1 MSKTNFSVQ
10 EMELLVNLVEKYKH
24 FLNCKITNAVFN
36 KKKEAWDSLTT
47 DFNAASLYERL
58 AAMGALIEPLPCR
71 FDCDYVYETAVSSGT
86 QGGESAV
93 VQVDESIFTSDDHPL
108 DETLP
113 VKQDLQKTRE
123 TLCSTPLTTAPQ
135 IRKSK
140 PNASVKT
147 AEAANAWKV
156 AVERDYEQIAQFREE
171 EHRATMTY
179 QKKRTLFKDESLKGK
194 IRAL

>member
-36 KKKEAWDSLTT
+36 KKKEEAWDSLTT

-93 VQVDESIFTSDDHPL
+93 VLQVDESIFTPDDHTL
-108 DETLP
+108 D
-113 VKQDLQKTRE
+113 V
-123 TLCSTPLTTAPQ
+123 STHISCYIENSTSP
-135 IRKSK
+135 
-140 PNASVKT
+140 
-147 AEAANAWKV
+147 
-156 AVERDYEQIAQFREE
+156 F
-171 EHRATMTY
+171 
-179 QKKRTLFKDESLKGK
+179 
-194 IRAL
+194 

>member
-36 KKKEAWDSLTT
+36 KKKEEAWDSLTT

-93 VQVDESIFTSDDHPL
+93 VQVDESIFTPDDHPL

-123 TLCSTPLTTAPQ
+123 TLCQLTTAPQ

-140 PNASVKT
+140 RKRTAEAL
-147 AEAANAWKV
+147 AEAANARKV

-171 EHRATMTY
+171 EHRAT
-179 QKKRTLFKDESLKGK
+179 
-194 IRAL
+194 